1 MDFLCVQ
8 FHSTIKHYKQILNVT
23 YLIPISVMPS
33 GPMEFF
39 VNEKSHIYGIL
50 DNLILFY
57 KGNTIWESLEK
68 VLDGDDVIL
77 SS

>member
-1 MDFLCVQ
+1 
-8 FHSTIKHYKQILNVT
+8 
-23 YLIPISVMPS
+23 MPS
-33 GPMEFF
+33 GPMEFL